1 MLPAVAG
8 APLATTTEE
17 SSTGPIGLVAGVLV
31 VGGLAGS
38 AWWTTRRGGRAT

>member
-1 MLPAVAG
+1 
-8 APLATTTEE
+8 
-17 SSTGPIGLVAGVLV
+17 VAGVLV